1 MRDSVR
7 SSHRGHSRKLK
18 ILLVDDNEVLLM
30 AIRGL
35 LRLMGHTTDVARNGH
50 EALEA
55 TSRQMYDVV
64 LLDIQMPGMGGY
76 EAARTLRSDFPVGTS
91 PRIIGF
97 SGESAE
103 RELYVA
109 SGMDDFLVKPVRPT
123 DLERVLTPSLEARDR
138 GLALARDCDHE
149 SIA

>member
-1 MRDSVR
+1 
-7 SSHRGHSRKLK
+7 
-18 ILLVDDNEVLLM
+18 
-30 AIRGL
+30 
-35 LRLMGHTTDVARNGH
+35 MGHTTDVARNGH